1 MEETVAPPATV
12 HSVTELLARAVGIER
27 EAADRYAEFARFMQ
41 DHDRDE
47 LADLFTQLA
56 RLERDHARVIEEW
69 LGEANPAVPLEAA
82 FHWLESG
89 PPSPAAHEWLLRL
102 MGPRDALAIAL
113 SAEQRAQRFFAELAE
128 QAEDDGVRRMAGELA
143 EEEAGHA
150 ARLERVLAAEPDP
163 RIDWERVFDR

>member
-1 MEETVAPPATV
+1 MAPPAPV

-69 LGEANPAVPLEAA
+69 LGEANPPVPAEAA

-113 SAEQRAQRFFAELAE
+113 SAERRAQGFFAELAQ
-128 QAEDDGVRRMAGELA
+128 QADDDGVRRMAGELA
-143 EEEAGHA
+143 EEEAEHA

-163 RIDWERVFDR
+163 HIDWERVFDR

>member
-1 MEETVAPPATV
+1 MEETMAPPAPV
-12 HSVTELLARAVGIER
+12 HSVTELLARAIGIER

-56 RLERDHARVIEEW
+56 RLERDHARVIQER
-69 LGEANPAVPLEAA
+69 LGEANPPVPAEAA

-89 PPSPAAHEWLLRL
+89 PPSPAAREWLLRL

-113 SAEQRAQRFFAELAE
+113 AAERRAQGFFAELAR
-128 QAEDDGVRRMAGELA
+128 QADDDGVRRMAGELA
-143 EEEAGHA
+143 EEEAEHA
-150 ARLERVLAAEPDP
+150 ARLERVLTAEPDP